1 MGVGEGVA
9 SSSTCPGPPLFPRQ
23 EVTSGLLPS
32 QHTVNELRG
41 SECVRMRVCVCV
53 CVCVCVSVSVR
64 ERESE
69 RETEREGL
77 GSGVAGFCL
86 LLKHF
91 LSWLAGCPQGK

>member
-1 MGVGEGVA
+1 MA
-9 SSSTCPGPPLFPRQ
+9 RSSTCPGPPLFPRQ

-32 QHTVNELRG
+32 QHTVNEWQG
-41 SECVRMRVCVCV
+41 SECVRMCACVCV
-53 CVCVCVSVSVR
+53 CVCVYVCMR
-64 ERESE
+64 ERE